1 MSSASLLRSP
11 RNRWILGVLLAAGA
25 VLWFLRPSN
34 ADARVSTFTARRGP
48 LDITVLGGGSVE
60 ALESWQ
66 IRSEV
71 RGEPVKILK
80 LVDEGTLVSEEDV
93 RTNKV
98 LVELDASKIQQALLN
113 QDISFQTTL
122 AGLTEAQQG
131 YEIQLNQ
138 GRVDMRGAEQ
148 DAKFAFMDLEKLLGR
163 TITAELV
170 QKLDLVDRP
179 DTNLLARAESGQ
191 LEPDTDPGNTVGTTN
206 APIHVNSVAPARI
219 VIDFSRYA
227 NVELLGDGTAK
238 QELRKRE
245 DELLVTKTA
254 LGQAQTKLAG
264 TKRLFEKGFVTKTE
278 LENDQIAADQ
288 ARLKVESAQT
298 TLDLYLRYE
307 FTKSAEETLSK
318 YEKALRTLERV
329 RKEAVSKLAQSAAK
343 MKSAERRY
351 RIEKENRDELAAQ
364 IQKAVITAQKPGL
377 VVYGGNDN
385 MWWGG
390 NEPIRVGSQV
400 FERQPII
407 TIPDTTQMGVKLGIH
422 ESHIKRVSKGLKVKI
437 TVDAFPDDPLTGEV
451 RKVGVLP
458 DSQGRFMSP
467 DMKLYQCTIAIQG
480 SRDWVKP
487 GMSAKVEILVKQL
500 PDVVYVPIQA
510 VTSRTGKQLVFLPGS
525 KPREREVTTGEFN
538 ESFIE
543 IRKGLEAGETVLLR
557 LPDDERQ
564 AGEGESAPAKPAPS
578 PAGAAKPVAVR

>member
-1 MSSASLLRSP
+1 MTFLKSLRGRLIVGAIVALAIAGWWLVP
-11 RNRWILGVLLAAGA
+11 RGNDSGAA
-25 VLWFLRPSN
+25 
-34 ADARVSTFTARRGP
+34 TFTVRQGP

-60 ALESWQ
+60 ALDSWQ

-80 LVDEGTLVSEEDV
+80 LVDEGILVTEEDV
-93 RTNKV
+93 RTNRV

-131 YEIQLNQ
+131 FEIQLNQ
-138 GRVDMRGAEQ
+138 GRVDMRTGEQ

-163 TITAELV
+163 DITAELV
-170 QKLDLVDRP
+170 RKLDLIDRP
-179 DTNLLARAESGQ
+179 DTNLLAAAESGQ
-191 LEPDTDPGNTVGTTN
+191 LEPDTEPAESVGTTN
-206 APIHVNSVAPARI
+206 APLRVATQPRPRTT
-219 VIDFSRYA
+219 VDFTAYA
-227 NVELLGDGTAK
+227 KLDLLGDGSAK

-245 DELLVTKTA
+245 DDLLVAKTA
-254 LGQAQTKLAG
+254 YGQAQTKLAG
-264 TKRLFEKGFVTKTE
+264 TRRLFEKGFVTKIE

-318 YEKALRTLERV
+318 YEKALRGLERV
-329 RKEAVSKLAQSAAK
+329 RKEAVSKLAQAAAK

-351 RIEKENRDELAAQ
+351 RIEKENRNELAAQ
-364 IQKAVITAQKPGL
+364 IGKSVITAQKPGL

-400 FERQPII
+400 YERQPII
-407 TIPDTTQMGVKLGIH
+407 TIPDTTQMGVKLGVH
-422 ESHIKRVSKGLKVKI
+422 ESHIKKVTKGLSVKI
-437 TVDAFPDDPLTGEV
+437 TVDAFPDDALTGEV
-451 RKVGVLP
+451 TKVGVLP

-467 DMKLYQCTIAIQG
+467 DMKLYQCTIAVKG
-480 SRDWVKP
+480 TREWLKP

-500 PDVVYVPIQA
+500 PNAVYIPIQA
-510 VTSRTGKQLVFLPGS
+510 VTSRTGKQMVFIAGGRA
-525 KPREREVTTGEFN
+525 REREVVTGEFN

-543 IRKGLEAGETVLLR
+543 IRKGLAPGEVVLLR

-564 AGEGESAPAKPAPS
+564 AGEDKPGEGNRPNPAPT
-578 PAGAAKPVAVR
+578 PKPVAAR